1 MKSGPRGHRPSVP
14 AREGNPPDRPA
25 PRVGLFGLL
34 GAGNIGNDA
43 SMQAVLDY
51 LRADHPDAIVD
62 AMCPGPD
69 RLRREYGIEGT
80 ALHWHHPLE
89 QRAPGPLAAALK
101 VLGKGVDAVRT
112 ASRVRRHDVII
123 VPGMGVLEASL
134 PIRPWETPYAMFLLS
149 ASGKLF
155 GTKVALVS
163 VGANLIS
170 QRATR
175 WLFDMSARLA
185 YYRSYRD
192 ERSKEAM
199 RQRGLDVSADPVY
212 PDLVFALPAPP
223 YDPGDPQLVGMGVM
237 EYYGTND
244 DRDQADGVHA
254 SYVRSM
260 QAFARW
266 LVDGGRRIRLLVGDT
281 CDASMVDEIIT
292 DLRAYRP
299 DLGPDWVVAEPVT
312 SYADLTR
319 GMYGAGAVV
328 ATRFHN
334 VMCALKLGKPTIS
347 LGYAPKNISLM
358 EDMGQAE
365 FIQSANA
372 LDVGRLIEQ
381 FTEAERRSAQLRA
394 VMAERAAA
402 NAQLLDQQFAR
413 LSELLFSGGAA
424 PLRRPAVSSPSG
436 TTAAG
441 ER

>member
-1 MKSGPRGHRPSVP
+1 MTRGPRRAHPPSRV
-14 AREGNPPDRPA
+14 

-43 SMQAVLDY
+43 SMEAVLNY
-51 LRADHPDAIVD
+51 LRSEHPDAIVD

-69 RLRREYGIEGT
+69 RLRREYGVEGIS
-80 ALHWHHPLE
+80 LHWHHPLE
-89 QRAPGPLAAALK
+89 NRVPGPLAAGLK
-101 VLGKGVDAVRT
+101 ILGKGVDAVRT
-112 ASRVRRHDVII
+112 AAWVRRHDVVI

-134 PIRPWETPYAMFLLS
+134 PIRPWETPYAMFLMS
-149 ASGKLF
+149 ASGRLF

-163 VGANLIS
+163 VGANRIS

-175 WLFDMSARLA
+175 WLFDMAARLA

-192 ERSKEAM
+192 VRSKEAM

-212 PDLVFALPAPP
+212 PDLVFALPVPP

-244 DRDQADGVHA
+244 DRGQAADLHA
-254 SYVRSM
+254 SYVANM

-266 LVDGGRRIRLLVGDT
+266 LIDGGRRIRLLVGDT
-281 CDASMVDEIIT
+281 CDASMVDDIIS

-299 DLGPDWVVAEPVT
+299 DLDPDWVVAHPVA
-312 SYADLTR
+312 SFADLTN
-319 GMYGAGAVV
+319 GMYGVGAVV

-334 VMCALKLGKPTIS
+334 VMCGIKLGKPTIS
-347 LGYAPKNISLM
+347 LGYAPKNVSLM

-365 FIQSANA
+365 FIQSANT

-402 NAQLLDQQFAR
+402 NGQLLDQQFAR
-413 LSELLFSGGAA
+413 LSELLFSGGSAL
-424 PLRRPAVSSPSG
+424 PRRPVVSSPSG

-441 ER
+441 DR

>member
-1 MKSGPRGHRPSVP
+1 MKRGPRGARNPSRV
-14 AREGNPPDRPA
+14 

-43 SMQAVLDY
+43 SMEAVLNY
-51 LRADHPDAIVD
+51 LRAEHPDAIVD

-69 RLRREYGIEGT
+69 RLCREYGVEGIS
-80 ALHWHHPLE
+80 LHWHHPLE
-89 QRAPGPLAAALK
+89 NRVPGPLAAGLK
-101 VLGKGVDAVRT
+101 ILGKGVDAVRT
-112 ASRVRRHDVII
+112 AAWVRRHDVVI

-134 PIRPWETPYAMFLLS
+134 PIRPWETPYAMFLMS
-149 ASGKLF
+149 ASGRLF

-175 WLFDMSARLA
+175 WLFDMAARLA

-192 ERSKEAM
+192 VRSREAM

-212 PDLVFALPAPP
+212 PDLVFALPVPP

-244 DRDQADGVHA
+244 DRDQAADVHA
-254 SYVRSM
+254 SYVRNM

-281 CDASMVDEIIT
+281 CDASMVDDIIS

-299 DLGPDWVVAEPVT
+299 DLGPDWVVAHPVA
-312 SYADLTR
+312 SFADLTA
-319 GMYGAGAVV
+319 GMYGVGAVV

-334 VMCALKLGKPTIS
+334 VMCGIKLGKPTIS
-347 LGYAPKNISLM
+347 LGYAAKNVSLM

-365 FIQSANA
+365 FIQSANT

-381 FTEAERRSAQLRA
+381 FTE
-394 VMAERAAA
+394 
-402 NAQLLDQQFAR
+402 
-413 LSELLFSGGAA
+413 
-424 PLRRPAVSSPSG
+424 
-436 TTAAG
+436 
-441 ER
+441 

>member
-1 MKSGPRGHRPSVP
+1 MKRGPRGARNPSRV
-14 AREGNPPDRPA
+14 

-43 SMQAVLDY
+43 SMEAVLNY
-51 LRADHPDAIVD
+51 LRAEHPDAIVD

-69 RLRREYGIEGT
+69 RLRREYGVEGIS
-80 ALHWHHPLE
+80 LHWHHPLE
-89 QRAPGPLAAALK
+89 NRVPGPLAAGLK
-101 VLGKGVDAVRT
+101 ILGKGVDAVRT
-112 ASRVRRHDVII
+112 AAWVRRHDVVI

-134 PIRPWETPYAMFLLS
+134 PIRPWETPYAMFLMS
-149 ASGKLF
+149 ASGRLF

-175 WLFDMSARLA
+175 WLFDMAARLA

-192 ERSKEAM
+192 VRSREAM
-199 RQRGLDVSADPVY
+199 RQRGVDVSADPVY
-212 PDLVFALPAPP
+212 PDLVFALPVPP

-237 EYYGTND
+237 QYYGTND
-244 DRDQADGVHA
+244 DRDQAADVHA
-254 SYVRSM
+254 SYVRNM

-281 CDASMVDEIIT
+281 CDASMVDDIIS

-299 DLGPDWVVAEPVT
+299 DLGPDWVVAHPVA
-312 SYADLTR
+312 SFADLTA
-319 GMYGAGAVV
+319 GMYGVGAVV

-334 VMCALKLGKPTIS
+334 VMCGIKLGKPTIS
-347 LGYAPKNISLM
+347 LGYAAKNVSLM

-365 FIQSANA
+365 FIQSANT

-402 NAQLLDQQFAR
+402 SAQLLDQQFAR
-413 LSELLFSGGAA
+413 LSELLFSGGSALL
-424 PLRRPAVSSPSG
+424 PRSTVSSPSG

>member
-1 MKSGPRGHRPSVP
+1 MKRGPRGARNPSRV
-14 AREGNPPDRPA
+14 

-43 SMQAVLDY
+43 SMEAVLNY
-51 LRADHPDAIVD
+51 LRAEHPDAIVD

-69 RLRREYGIEGT
+69 RLCREYGVEGIS
-80 ALHWHHPLE
+80 LHWHHPLE
-89 QRAPGPLAAALK
+89 NRVPGPLAAGLK
-101 VLGKGVDAVRT
+101 ILGKGVDAVRT
-112 ASRVRRHDVII
+112 AAWVRRHDVVI

-134 PIRPWETPYAMFLLS
+134 PIRPWETPYAMFLMS
-149 ASGKLF
+149 ASGRLF

-175 WLFDMSARLA
+175 WLFDMAARLA

-192 ERSKEAM
+192 VRSREAM

-212 PDLVFALPAPP
+212 PDLVFALPMPP

-244 DRDQADGVHA
+244 DRDQAADVHA
-254 SYVRSM
+254 SYVRNM

-281 CDASMVDEIIT
+281 CDASMVDDIIS

-299 DLGPDWVVAEPVT
+299 DLGPDWVVAHPVA
-312 SYADLTR
+312 SFADLTA
-319 GMYGAGAVV
+319 GMYGVGAVV

-334 VMCALKLGKPTIS
+334 VMCGIKLGKPTIS
-347 LGYAPKNISLM
+347 LGYAAKNVSLM

-365 FIQSANA
+365 FIQSANT

-402 NAQLLDQQFAR
+402 SAQLLDQQFAR
-413 LSELLFSGGAA
+413 LSELLFSGGSALL
-424 PLRRPAVSSPSG
+424 PRSAVSSPSG

>member
-1 MKSGPRGHRPSVP
+1 MTRGPRRPTDPVL
-14 AREGNPPDRPA
+14 AEGADPPNPPA
-25 PRVGLFGLL
+25 PRIGLFGLL

-43 SMQAVLDY
+43 SMEAVLNY
-51 LRADHPDAIVD
+51 LRAEHPDAVVD

-69 RLRREYGIEGT
+69 RLRREYGVEGIP
-80 ALHWHHPLE
+80 LHWHHPLE
-89 QRAPGPLAAALK
+89 NRVPGPLAAGLK

-112 ASRVRRHDVII
+112 AAWVRRHDVVI

-134 PIRPWETPYAMFLLS
+134 PIRPWETPYAMLLMS
-149 ASGKLF
+149 ASGRLF

-175 WLFDMSARLA
+175 WLFDMA
-185 YYRSYRD
+185 SYRD
-192 ERSKEAM
+192 VRSREAM
-199 RQRGLDVSADPVY
+199 RQRGLDVSADPVF
-212 PDLVFALPAPP
+212 PDLVFALPVPP

-244 DRDQADGVHA
+244 DRGQAADVHA
-254 SYVRSM
+254 SYVRNM

-281 CDASMVDEIIT
+281 CDASMVDDIIS

-299 DLGPDWVVAEPVT
+299 DLDPDWVVAHPVA
-312 SYADLTR
+312 SFADLTR
-319 GMYGAGAVV
+319 GMYGVGSVV

-334 VMCALKLGKPTIS
+334 VMCGIKLGKPTIS
-347 LGYAPKNISLM
+347 LGYAPKNVSLM

-365 FIQSANA
+365 FIQSANT

-413 LSELLFSGGAA
+413 LSELLFSAGSATPPRLSRRVIGAPEA
-424 PLRRPAVSSPSG
+424 R
-436 TTAAG
+436 
-441 ER
+441 

>member
-1 MKSGPRGHRPSVP
+1 MKRGPRGARHPSRV
-14 AREGNPPDRPA
+14 

-43 SMQAVLDY
+43 SMEAVLNY
-51 LRADHPDAIVD
+51 LRAEHPDAIVD

-69 RLRREYGIEGT
+69 RLGREYGVEGIS
-80 ALHWHHPLE
+80 LHWHHPLE
-89 QRAPGPLAAALK
+89 NRVPGPLAAGLK
-101 VLGKGVDAVRT
+101 ILGKGVDAVRT
-112 ASRVRRHDVII
+112 AAWVRRHDVVI

-134 PIRPWETPYAMFLLS
+134 PIRPWETPYAMFVMS
-149 ASGKLF
+149 ASGRLF

-175 WLFDMSARLA
+175 WLFDMAARLA

-192 ERSKEAM
+192 VRSREAM

-212 PDLVFALPAPP
+212 PDLVFALPVPP

-244 DRDQADGVHA
+244 DRDQAADVHA
-254 SYVRSM
+254 SYVRNM

-281 CDASMVDEIIT
+281 CDASMVDDIIS

-299 DLGPDWVVAEPVT
+299 DLGPDWVVAHPVA
-312 SYADLTR
+312 SFADLTR
-319 GMYGAGAVV
+319 GMYGAGTVV

-334 VMCALKLGKPTIS
+334 VMCGIKLGKPTIS
-347 LGYAPKNISLM
+347 LGYAPKNVSLM

-365 FIQSANA
+365 FIQSANT

-394 VMAERAAA
+394 IMAERAAA
-402 NAQLLDQQFAR
+402 SAELLDQQFAR
-413 LSELLFSGGAA
+413 LSELLFSGGSA
-424 PLRRPAVSSPSG
+424 PLPRSAVSSPSG

>member
-1 MKSGPRGHRPSVP
+1 M
-14 AREGNPPDRPA
+14 A
-25 PRVGLFGLL
+25 
-34 GAGNIGNDA
+34 
-43 SMQAVLDY
+43 
-51 LRADHPDAIVD
+51 
-62 AMCPGPD
+62 
-69 RLRREYGIEGT
+69 
-80 ALHWHHPLE
+80 
-89 QRAPGPLAAALK
+89 
-101 VLGKGVDAVRT
+101 
-112 ASRVRRHDVII
+112 
-123 VPGMGVLEASL
+123 
-134 PIRPWETPYAMFLLS
+134 
-149 ASGKLF
+149 
-155 GTKVALVS
+155 
-163 VGANLIS
+163 
-170 QRATR
+170 
-175 WLFDMSARLA
+175 ARLA

-424 PLRRPAVSSPSG
+424 PLRRPAESSPSG
-436 TTAAG
+436 TTGAG